1 MSAYKI
7 IEVFLVE
14 SYFKSY
20 FNHSDADKA
29 IETKIAVRNEKT
41 ALHLVVVVEL
51 QLTFKEADKLI
62 LETKVQMMGIFEP
75 SDWNDPLLEDFA
87 NINAPAIIYPFVRE
101 HIASLTTKAKTPYI
115 LPPFNFVEL
124 AKNRKNN

>member
-1 MSAYKI
+1 MLVI
-7 IEVFLVE
+7 I
-14 SYFKSY
+14 
-20 FNHSDADKA
+20 
-29 IETKIAVRNEKT
+29 
-41 ALHLVVVVEL
+41 EL
-51 QLTFKEADKLI
+51 QLTFKEADTLI

-75 SDWNDPLLEDFA
+75 SDWNDPLLDDFA

-124 AKNRKNN
+124 AKNRKNNEDINN

>member
-7 IEVFLVE
+7 IEVLLVE

-41 ALHLVVVVEL
+41 ALHLLVVVEL

-62 LETKVQMMGIFEP
+62 LETKVRMMGIFEP
-75 SDWNDPLLEDFA
+75 SDWDDPLLEDFA
-87 NINAPAIIYPFVRE
+87 NINAPAIVYPFVRE
-101 HIASLTTKAKTPYI
+101 HIASLTTKSKTPYI